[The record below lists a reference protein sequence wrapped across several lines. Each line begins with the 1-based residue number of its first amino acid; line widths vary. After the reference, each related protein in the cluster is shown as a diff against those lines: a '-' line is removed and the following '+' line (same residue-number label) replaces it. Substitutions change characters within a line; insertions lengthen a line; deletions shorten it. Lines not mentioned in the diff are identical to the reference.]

1 MTLFGTV
8 NSKTINADVIQKTTI
23 KLIGL
28 HFPIGGSPN
37 GGFFSRTS
45 NLNLIRSEVK
55 QLLLTEPGERVMLPN
70 YGIGLH
76 RFAFEPLDE
85 QTYEELSHD
94 IHAGFL
100 NYLPNVDI
108 VSLGIFFSDSQ
119 NYKGIPGLV
128 VRLTVK
134 PRDINQTIDIQ
145 IEI

>member
-1 MTLFGTV
+1 MELFGKL
-8 NSKTINADVIQKTTI
+8 NSKTINSDVIQKTTPRI
-23 KLIGL
+23 IGL
-28 HFPIGGSPN
+28 HFPVGGSTN

-45 NLNLIRSEVK
+45 NLNLIRAEIK

-85 QTYEELSHD
+85 QTYEEISNE
-94 IHAGFL
+94 IHTGFL
-100 NYLPNVDI
+100 NYLPNVTI
-108 VSLGIFFSDSQ
+108 VSLGVFFSDTQ

-128 VRLTVK
+128 VRLTAK
-134 PRDINQTIDIQ
+134 PRDINQTIDVQ